1 MVFDAKAV
9 EDKYIVAVHT
19 NDHINLIKAIS
30 SQTSRKRNR
39 VATEYDSIYFNEGL
53 SESAYLAAGSVL
65 EVAKKVEKGELNS
78 AFAIVRPPG
87 HHAEENEPM
96 EFCLFNNVAIATSF
110 LLNQK
115 VRVLCLSVLH
125 ENGSFYPTGDDGSH
139 IKIGEGP
146 DAGYNINVPWENDQC
161 GDAYYI
167 AVWDHIL
174 IPVAREFNPDLIIIS
189 AGFDAALGDPL
200 GGCCVTPHGYSVM
213 LKKLMKFS
221 EGKIVMAL
229 GCKEWLNTLEW

>member
-1 MVFDAKAV
+1 MFFDAKAV
-9 EDKYIVAVHT
+9 EDKYVAAVHT

-39 VATEYDSIYFNEGL
+39 VAAEYDSIYFNEGS

-65 EVAKKVEKGELNS
+65 KVRGSDTCFVVAEKVAKGELNS

-115 VRVLCLSVLH
+115 VKVLCLSVLLICKLGL
-125 ENGSFYPTGDDGSH
+125 N
-139 IKIGEGP
+139 K
-146 DAGYNINVPWENDQC
+146 
-161 GDAYYI
+161 
-167 AVWDHIL
+167 IL
-174 IPVAREFNPDLIIIS
+174 IVDW
-189 AGFDAALGDPL
+189 D
-200 GGCCVTPHGYSVM
+200 VHHGNCTQKMFWKDS
-213 LKKLMKFS
+213 
-221 EGKIVMAL
+221 
-229 GCKEWLNTLEW
+229 